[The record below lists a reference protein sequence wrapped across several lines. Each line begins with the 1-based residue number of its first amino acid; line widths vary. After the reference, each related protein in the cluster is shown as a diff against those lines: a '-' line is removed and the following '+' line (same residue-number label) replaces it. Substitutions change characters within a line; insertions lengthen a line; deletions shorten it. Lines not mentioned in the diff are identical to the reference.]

1 MYQHPV
7 VLVQYFTNLM
17 RHQQID
23 TDSFL
28 VYSSSRL
35 RIEIAALENT
45 VPRLLRLVSKSSWW
59 LKNFSF
65 ATVVFKINKMLIR
78 EWIDSRITLKLP
90 RLLAC

>member
-45 VPRLLRLVSKSSWW
+45 VPRLLRHRAVQESS
-59 LKNFSF
+59 
-65 ATVVFKINKMLIR
+65 
-78 EWIDSRITLKLP
+78 
-90 RLLAC
+90 CHHGG

>member
-28 VYSSSRL
+28 VYTSSRL

-45 VPRLLRLVSKSSWW
+45 VPRLLRQPFKVIMVAED
-59 LKNFSF
+59 FSF
-65 ATVVFKINKMLIR
+65 ATVVVFK
-78 EWIDSRITLKLP
+78 
-90 RLLAC
+90 

>member
-28 VYSSSRL
+28 VYTSSRL
-35 RIEIAALENT
+35 RIEIAALKTRSPDYFASVQSHHVIMVAED
-45 VPRLLRLVSKSSWW
+45 
-59 LKNFSF
+59 FSF
-65 ATVVFKINKMLIR
+65 ATVVIFK
-78 EWIDSRITLKLP
+78 
-90 RLLAC
+90 

>member
-1 MYQHPV
+1 MVGKINSVLFVEVGESQSECMYQHPV

-35 RIEIAALENT
+35 RIEMAALENT
-45 VPRLLRLVSKSSWW
+45 VPRLLRHRPFRVIMVAED
-59 LKNFSF
+59 FSF
-65 ATVVFKINKMLIR
+65 ATVVVFK
-78 EWIDSRITLKLP
+78 
-90 RLLAC
+90 